1 MPHETALWL
10 HFCSRCGFTQE
21 MRLAAGRTQNHS
33 RYAIEKAIIIMI
45 QKDELASRYQG
56 KSIIRVR

>member
-1 MPHETALWL
+1 MWL
-10 HFCSRCGFTQE
+10 HALLTGWAAFPAKT
-21 MRLAAGRTQNHS
+21 RLAAGRPQNHS
-33 RYAIEKAIIIMI
+33 RYAIEKAIMIMI